1 MKVVILMQLATILSV
16 PIIAPV
22 KMVSMAMVLVWKDAQ
37 ILMNVRS
44 IMEIVTVERPALT
57 G

>member
-1 MKVVILMQLATILSV
+1 MKVVILMQLVTILSV

-44 IMEIVTVERPALT
+44 IMEIVTVEQPALT